1 MTSRFPNLPTLLKN
15 MRDAYIP
22 AEKTRLEADQEYT
35 DEGPLATDPTEA
47 PGNTPHVA
55 EDKQQQEVRLALAP
69 LYDAIEHMT
78 AVGAVI
84 GQAME
89 NIRAIYNA
97 PLYEEATITSTAPY
111 VIKDHRRNHIAILL
125 FLPQTITVFIPT
137 MGYGTLNLN
146 AGWNQVDYPPL
157 TEITTT
163 GAAFNA
169 LVYYSQDRIAN
180 A

>member
-15 MRDAYIP
+15 MRDAYVP
-22 AEKTRLEADQEYT
+22 AEKTRLDADQEYT
-35 DEGPLATDPTEA
+35 EKGPLATDPTEA
-47 PGNTPHVA
+47 PGNTPHVV

-97 PLYEEATITSTAPY
+97 PLYAPTQVNGTPY
-111 VIKDHRRNHIAILL
+111 IVKDNKRNHVAILVYAA
-125 FLPQTITVFIPT
+125 QTITVNVPG
-137 MGYGTLNLN
+137 MGYGTYNLSI
-146 AGWNQVDYPPL
+146 GWNQVDFPPL